1 MKGPALAI
9 RSSKISGLGAFAQR
23 PIPKGARIIEY
34 RGERISPAEAD
45 RRYAG
50 SPEGHPHV
58 LLFTVNS
65 RIVIDGGVRGNEARF
80 INHSCGPNCEAM
92 TEGRRIWIY
101 ALKDIAVG
109 EELTYDYNLTGDPQD
124 LAEQRREYPC
134 NCGSANCR
142 GTMFK
147 IE

>member
-80 INHSCGPNCEAM
+80 INHSCSPNCEAV

-124 LAEQRREYPC
+124 LAEQRSEYPC